1 MDKIQE
7 ILYHIEEL
15 YSEKPSQF
23 KIEQMCKSNPVKY
36 QAWVDAF
43 KDYDLSDVLTA
54 IDEYWEFKNSK
65 TKPNVAQIKAILNM
79 RKAEKIPEV
88 EEIGKLSLADLA
100 WSQMNLD
107 IENGVCRNN
116 LYVYRDAERI
126 ILEDW
131 LLHEV
136 PTEVWRKMSYAS
148 RLKVATEKGLTARFS
163 EALTQAAQKRFGRDY
178 EFESEKDMEA
188 RKSGGNNAN
197 FDDAAKYLAAH
208 WKMGA

>member
-7 ILYHIEEL
+7 ILYHIDEL

-54 IDEYWEFKNSK
+54 IDEYWEYKNSK
-65 TKPNVAQIKAILNM
+65 TKPNVAQIKAKLNA

-88 EEIGKLSLADLA
+88 EEIGKVSLADLA

-131 LLHEV
+131 LLLEV
-136 PTEVWRKMSYAS
+136 PAEVWRKMSYAS
-148 RLKVATEKGLTARFS
+148 RLKVATEKGLTARFG

-178 EFESEKDMEA
+178 EYQSANEIEA
-188 RKSGGNNAN
+188 NRARCGTVNN
-197 FDDAAKYLAAH
+197 DAAKTLAAH
-208 WKMGA
+208 WTQGA